1 MPQENTFTSSL
12 VSFLSL
18 IVSFPSCMGDEIERK
33 LLCVTLPF
41 CSLPT
46 CSWWWP
52 LLFVCMSCEWYS
64 KLVVT
69 SANPA
74 YEQFTS
80 NSDLK
85 QVKLT
90 GFASSDTS
98 LRDMDFNMFQDYDPS
113 CPSPIQEDDCETS
126 FVRVND
132 PPQTALTQRQV
143 AKPKM
148 ELTGSSRLKDSVV
161 QETSITPRGR
171 PRVDHTIPPPTDTP
185 TLLLPPPP
193 SRGSSPRISKKK
205 FQTEKVLA
213 QQLVV
218 SDEKQSAVLKAAT
231 PKTERKT
238 PEQQRTQQTSMSQP
252 PQARYDSS
260 QKVSKKIKK
269 HENHTDKATSHAK
282 SSVTVDKKE
291 PRKVVS
297 PEITIEEPSNSLST
311 AEASKTGS
319 KVAQI
324 PARQL
329 TKSSKLNTAAA
340 SKGFDSSSKTSKTSQ
355 QQSTHV
361 SQKAQSEKHIPVGEK
376 DTERK
381 NETSLHAARGGLKP
395 DTVVPTTITPRS
407 RPKVQKNY
415 EGAKTHTPKLKPPPS
430 PRGSSPNRQS
440 KKTVQSGGH
449 HLLVKEGDNADSGT
463 PQAQRYMNFL
473 SEVPGNSPKTKVKT
487 SVSSPEG
494 FPKQKRKESQQTITP
509 SKSYRYDHHRD
520 SQFAE
525 AFQDIDALLASL
537 N

>member
-1 MPQENTFTSSL
+1 
-12 VSFLSL
+12 
-18 IVSFPSCMGDEIERK
+18 
-33 LLCVTLPF
+33 
-41 CSLPT
+41 
-46 CSWWWP
+46 
-52 LLFVCMSCEWYS
+52 MSCEWYS

-260 QKVSKKIKK
+260 QKVSKKTKK
-269 HENHTDKATSHAK
+269 HENHTEKATSHAK
-282 SSVTVDKKE
+282 SSVAVDKKKE
-291 PRKVVS
+291 PGKVVP
-297 PEITIEEPSNSLST
+297 PEIRIEESLNSLST
-311 AEASKTGS
+311 AEASKTGLKAS
-319 KVAQI
+319 QT

-329 TKSSKLNTAAA
+329 TNTSELNTAAA
-340 SKGFDSSSKTSKTSQ
+340 SKGFDSSSKTLKMSEQ
-355 QQSTHV
+355 QGTRV
-361 SQKAQSEKHIPVGEK
+361 SQIAQSEKHNPVSGKGTGKEK
-376 DTERK
+376 GAPT
-381 NETSLHAARGGLKP
+381 HAAKGGLKP

-407 RPKVQKNY
+407 RPKVQENY
-415 EGAKTHTPKLKPPPS
+415 EGTQTHTPKLKPPPS

-449 HLLVKEGDNADSGT
+449 HLLVKEGDNADSRT